1 MNNAALITQAQALEQ
16 QAIAAQARGDTTTA
30 TMAARGA
37 AAIRGQILKN
47 RVKLGGLAA
56 LLTIL
61 GYVGVRYVRRRR
73 GRK

>member
-1 MNNAALITQAQALEQ
+1 MNNAALIAQAQALEQ
-16 QAIAAQARGDTTTA
+16 QAAAAQARGDTTTA

-37 AAIRGQILKN
+37 AAIRGTIFKN
-47 RVKLGGLAA
+47 RVKIGGLAA

>member
-1 MNNAALITQAQALEQ
+1 
-16 QAIAAQARGDTTTA
+16 
-30 TMAARGA
+30 MAARGA